1 MTLVSDF
8 ANDLN
13 AQLGMSSFVH
23 RDNSQSFQIKV
34 ALY

>member
-1 MTLVSDF
+1 MTLVSHF

-13 AQLGMSSFVH
+13 AQLGMSSFVP